1 MGGGTTQFGVLSP
14 RWGGTGVSLSLQTPI
29 IALVGNDACWSQIA
43 REQVAMLGSNVA
55 CGLEF
60 VGEHCPRCPQRVGG
74 GQLPSAGGS
83 RWRCVTVG
91 WDGPCLVAPCGL
103 GWGRAGGTVWPW
115 MGPCW
120 WHRVALDGAVLVA
133 PCGLGSGH
141 AWWHRVALDGAM
153 LVALHHRRL
162 CHICCPRVP
171 LYGTVVTLRTR
182 PCWWHCVPLAQAVPG
197 DIATLKGINLHPAA
211 AHPLLRGH
219 PIATHPR
226 QPYIPPSTARV
237 TKPPSLCPP
246 PLVPPLQITMQQ
258 PKLWGAK
265 ASCWAGRTASSW
277 MLCSAPRRMSAA
289 GAAPSSSTPSSAK
302 PISARAPSPCRG
314 RPLCPPTAPPSVG
327 HAGLSPALSSA
338 PPTGHTEVPPRR
350 PRAQSGAGD
359 GGSGAASPPL
369 AQRCPRAIKQHCV
382 PTLCAHT
389 VPLIWDAPPPTLSP
403 PTPPPGDAL
412 GGGHPVNVA
421 PTHTQP
427 RRRVQ
432 LCVLYCW

>member
-1 MGGGTTQFGVLSP
+1 MGGGGTQFGVLSP

-91 WDGPCLVAPCGL
+91 WDGPC
-103 GWGRAGGTVWPW
+103 
-115 MGPCW
+115 W
-120 WHRVALDGAVLVA
+120 WHCVALDGAVLVA
-133 PCGLGSGH
+133 L
-141 AWWHRVALDGAM
+141 RR
-153 LVALHHRRL
+153 RRL

-171 LYGTVVTLRTR
+171 LYGTAVTLRTR
-182 PCWWHCVPLAQAVPG
+182 PCWWHRVPLAQAVPG

-246 PLVPPLQITMQQ
+246 PP
-258 PKLWGAK
+258 
-265 ASCWAGRTASSW
+265 
-277 MLCSAPRRMSAA
+277 
-289 GAAPSSSTPSSAK
+289 
-302 PISARAPSPCRG
+302 
-314 RPLCPPTAPPSVG
+314 
-327 HAGLSPALSSA
+327 
-338 PPTGHTEVPPRR
+338 
-350 PRAQSGAGD
+350 
-359 GGSGAASPPL
+359 
-369 AQRCPRAIKQHCV
+369 
-382 PTLCAHT
+382 
-389 VPLIWDAPPPTLSP
+389 LSP
-403 PTPPPGDAL
+403 PCRLPCSSRSS
-412 GGGHPVNVA
+412 GGQRLLAGPAGQQAVGCCA
-421 PTHTQP
+421 PH
-427 RRRVQ
+427 RAG
-432 LCVLYCW
+432 

>member
-1 MGGGTTQFGVLSP
+1 MQP
-14 RWGGTGVSLSLQTPI
+14 R
-29 IALVGNDACWSQIA
+29 
-43 REQVAMLGSNVA
+43 
-55 CGLEF
+55 
-60 VGEHCPRCPQRVGG
+60 
-74 GQLPSAGGS
+74 
-83 RWRCVTVG
+83 
-91 WDGPCLVAPCGL
+91 
-103 GWGRAGGTVWPW
+103 
-115 MGPCW
+115 
-120 WHRVALDGAVLVA
+120 
-133 PCGLGSGH
+133 GH
-141 AWWHRVALDGAM
+141 AWWHR
-153 LVALHHRRL
+153 
-162 CHICCPRVP
+162 
-171 LYGTVVTLRTR
+171 
-182 PCWWHCVPLAQAVPG
+182 VPLAQAVPG

-211 AHPLLRGH
+211 AHPLLRDH
-219 PIATHPR
+219 PTATHPR

-389 VPLIWDAPPPTLSP
+389 VPLIWDAPPPPLSP
-403 PTPPPGDAL
+403 PTPPPGDVL